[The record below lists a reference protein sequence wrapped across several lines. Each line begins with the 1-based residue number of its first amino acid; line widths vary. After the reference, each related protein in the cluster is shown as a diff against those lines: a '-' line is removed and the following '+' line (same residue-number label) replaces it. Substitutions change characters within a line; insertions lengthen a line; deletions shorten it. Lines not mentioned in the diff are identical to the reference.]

1 MAKEFMLSAVLE
13 FKDKMTAG
21 IKSAQSGLKSL
32 KSGIESVQTSGMQSQ
47 LQKAGASAEGFG
59 KKVDGLKGKLKEVSG
74 DHRVTITAQ
83 DNATSAA
90 QRATS
95 AIKSFAASGTKS
107 ANLRANDEATPIVSR
122 LREKLEAL
130 TGKAYNVNIKANA
143 KGAEAGMMSKLG
155 STASGVA
162 GGMLMNTSAQMAG
175 AAGIGYGLYDM
186 VKSAADFEQG
196 MSGVAAISGA
206 TGDALQALTDKAL
219 EMGQTTK
226 FTATESAQ
234 ALNYMAMAGW
244 NTNQMMSGLPGV
256 MNLAAASGED
266 LAQVSDIVTDAM
278 TAFKLPAEE
287 SGHFADVLAAAAAN
301 ANTNVGMMGYT
312 FKYAGSFAGAL
323 GYSIEDVA
331 LATGAMADSGVKA
344 DQAGTSLR
352 ALMERMAKP
361 TKESG
366 TAMDILGIKAFD
378 AAGKARPLRDV
389 LDELREKFKG
399 LSGEDQAKFGAMLA
413 GTEGSAGFL
422 GMMNESQEKWDQ
434 IKDSID
440 NASGSAERMAKIR
453 MDNLSGSITLLGSAW
468 ESLSIKIMKGS
479 GTADGIRSFV
489 DEATKLVTDFTSR
502 VETYGLGFRSIFGTV
517 GEALNDLK
525 NKFLALD
532 GVGSVL
538 AGGALAAGF
547 VKITQLTMKASDGIK
562 GILGKG
568 PAGGGPAG
576 GLGGS
581 RVGEMVVNA
590 GTVIINGKEGVGS
603 AAETAAETAGG
614 ASAAGGVSRASKLAR
629 GARVLGGIGTAVGVA
644 LGAYDMYSTYQENQ
658 KREAEA
664 NYGVDVAAQSGSNEK
679 IAEAARYKAATEKQN
694 QDRMGSSVGSF
705 GGMLAGGLVG
715 AKAGAAAGGAIGA
728 AFGGIGAAP
737 GAAIGGLLGGAVG
750 AIGGSELG
758 SFLGG
763 RFRDTKEWAGNG
775 LSNNLEYAK
784 NGIANNAQYVG
795 NGIKNNAQYVG
806 NGIENN
812 AKWIANGA
820 SEAFNGLKEG
830 AASAFAA
837 VKKEAS
843 NTWQWITNG
852 LTQAGQSISQ
862 KLSELGTAL
871 EPVKNAALG
880 VVDFFIGA
888 GYLMW
893 KGLSD
898 AFKSASEWFTS
909 NVWEPISQAA
919 SSAWDSI
926 TETASAVWSTIT
938 EAASTVVDMFDTYV
952 WMPITDRAQE
962 AWELIT
968 EGASYV
974 WDGITNNAQYVVDV
988 LSEVWS
994 GIEEAASSVW
1004 DEVVNT
1010 ATWAWNGIVDAA
1022 SAAADFASGIWQSVS
1037 SVLSSVWAEVQNT
1050 ATWAWNGIVDAASS
1064 AWAGVTGLWNAAAS
1078 WFESTVWT
1086 PIKSAVSS
1094 VRDAIVNAFNGAL
1107 ATIKGAW
1114 AGISG
1119 WFEANVI
1126 GPIKQKISSIT
1137 SIGASIRLTGSA
1149 PTGSW
1154 TGATSFVPAYASGGI
1169 ASFAEGSVAHGLA
1182 QVNEHGGE
1190 LIDLPQGS
1198 RIYPAATTERMIE
1211 RQLERETPASPSI
1224 NISGNN
1230 FTVREEA
1237 DIDKIAHAIVQQIL
1251 QAEVNYGGAF

>member
-122 LREKLEAL
+122 LRGKLEAL
-130 TGKAYNVNIKANA
+130 TGKAYNVNIRANA

-244 NTNQMMSGLPGV
+244 NTDQMMSGLPGV

-453 MDNLSGSITLLGSAW
+453 MDNLSGSVTLLGSAW
-468 ESLSIKIMKGS
+468 ESLSIKIMKGT
-479 GTADGIRSFV
+479 GTAGGIRSFV
-489 DEATKLVTDFTSR
+489 DEATKLVTNFTNR
-502 VETYGLGFRSIFGTV
+502 VETDGLGFKSIAGTV
-517 GEALNDLK
+517 GEAINDLK

-538 AGGALAAGF
+538 AGGALAAGLL
-547 VKITQLTMKASDGIK
+547 KITQLTMRAADGIK
-562 GILGKG
+562 GIFGKG
-568 PAGGGPAG
+568 SAGDGGLAG
-576 GLGGS
+576 GLGSS

-590 GTVIINGKEGVGS
+590 GTVIVNGKEGVGS

-614 ASAAGGVSRASKLAR
+614 ASAAGGASRASKLAR

-644 LGAYDMYSTYQENQ
+644 LGAYDMYSTYEENQ

-664 NYGVDVAAQSGSNEK
+664 NYGVDAAAQSGSNEQ

-795 NGIKNNAQYVG
+795 NGI
-806 NGIENN
+806 ENN

-837 VKKEAS
+837 IKNEAS

-852 LTQAGQSISQ
+852 LTQAGQSIGR

-938 EAASTVVDMFDTYV
+938 EAASTVADMFDTYV
-952 WMPITDRAQE
+952 WTPITDSAQA

>member
-21 IKSAQSGLKSL
+21 IRSAQSGLKSL
-32 KSGIESVQTSGMQSQ
+32 KSGIESVQTSGIQSQ

-74 DHRVTITAQ
+74 DHRITITAQ

-186 VKSAADFEQG
+186 VKSVADFEQG

-244 NTNQMMSGLPGV
+244 NTDQMMSGLPGV

-453 MDNLSGSITLLGSAW
+453 MDNLSGSVTLLGSAW
-468 ESLSIKIMKGS
+468 ESLSIKIMKGT
-479 GTADGIRSFV
+479 GTAGGIRSFV
-489 DEATKLVTDFTSR
+489 DD
-502 VETYGLGFRSIFGTV
+502 
-517 GEALNDLK
+517 
-525 NKFLALD
+525 
-532 GVGSVL
+532 
-538 AGGALAAGF
+538 
-547 VKITQLTMKASDGIK
+547 
-562 GILGKG
+562 
-568 PAGGGPAG
+568 
-576 GLGGS
+576 
-581 RVGEMVVNA
+581 
-590 GTVIINGKEGVGS
+590 
-603 AAETAAETAGG
+603 
-614 ASAAGGVSRASKLAR
+614 
-629 GARVLGGIGTAVGVA
+629 
-644 LGAYDMYSTYQENQ
+644 
-658 KREAEA
+658 
-664 NYGVDVAAQSGSNEK
+664 
-679 IAEAARYKAATEKQN
+679 
-694 QDRMGSSVGSF
+694 
-705 GGMLAGGLVG
+705 
-715 AKAGAAAGGAIGA
+715 
-728 AFGGIGAAP
+728 
-737 GAAIGGLLGGAVG
+737 
-750 AIGGSELG
+750 
-758 SFLGG
+758 
-763 RFRDTKEWAGNG
+763 
-775 LSNNLEYAK
+775 
-784 NGIANNAQYVG
+784 
-795 NGIKNNAQYVG
+795 
-806 NGIENN
+806 
-812 AKWIANGA
+812 
-820 SEAFNGLKEG
+820 
-830 AASAFAA
+830 
-837 VKKEAS
+837 
-843 NTWQWITNG
+843 
-852 LTQAGQSISQ
+852 
-862 KLSELGTAL
+862 
-871 EPVKNAALG
+871 
-880 VVDFFIGA
+880 
-888 GYLMW
+888 
-893 KGLSD
+893 
-898 AFKSASEWFTS
+898 
-909 NVWEPISQAA
+909 
-919 SSAWDSI
+919 
-926 TETASAVWSTIT
+926 
-938 EAASTVVDMFDTYV
+938 
-952 WMPITDRAQE
+952 
-962 AWELIT
+962 
-968 EGASYV
+968 
-974 WDGITNNAQYVVDV
+974 
-988 LSEVWS
+988 
-994 GIEEAASSVW
+994 
-1004 DEVVNT
+1004 
-1010 ATWAWNGIVDAA
+1010 
-1022 SAAADFASGIWQSVS
+1022 
-1037 SVLSSVWAEVQNT
+1037 
-1050 ATWAWNGIVDAASS
+1050 
-1064 AWAGVTGLWNAAAS
+1064 
-1078 WFESTVWT
+1078 
-1086 PIKSAVSS
+1086 
-1094 VRDAIVNAFNGAL
+1094 
-1107 ATIKGAW
+1107 
-1114 AGISG
+1114 
-1119 WFEANVI
+1119 
-1126 GPIKQKISSIT
+1126 
-1137 SIGASIRLTGSA
+1137 
-1149 PTGSW
+1149 
-1154 TGATSFVPAYASGGI
+1154 
-1169 ASFAEGSVAHGLA
+1169 
-1182 QVNEHGGE
+1182 
-1190 LIDLPQGS
+1190 
-1198 RIYPAATTERMIE
+1198 
-1211 RQLERETPASPSI
+1211 
-1224 NISGNN
+1224 
-1230 FTVREEA
+1230 
-1237 DIDKIAHAIVQQIL
+1237 
-1251 QAEVNYGGAF
+1251 

>member
-32 KSGIESVQTSGMQSQ
+32 KSGIENVQTSGMQSQ

-74 DHRVTITAQ
+74 DHRITITAQ

-122 LREKLEAL
+122 LRGKLEAL
-130 TGKAYNVNIKANA
+130 TGKAYNVNIRANA

-244 NTNQMMSGLPGV
+244 NTDQMMSGLPGV

-453 MDNLSGSITLLGSAW
+453 MDNLSGSVTLLGSAW
-468 ESLSIKIMKGS
+468 ESLSIKIMKGT
-479 GTADGIRSFV
+479 GTAGGIRSFV
-489 DEATKLVTDFTSR
+489 DEATKLVTNFTNR
-502 VETYGLGFRSIFGTV
+502 VETDGLGFKSIAGTV
-517 GEALNDLK
+517 GEAINDLK

-538 AGGALAAGF
+538 AGGALAAGLL
-547 VKITQLTMKASDGIK
+547 KITQLTMRAADWIK
-562 GILGKG
+562 GIFGKG
-568 PAGGGPAG
+568 SAGGGGPAG
-576 GLGGS
+576 GLGSS

-590 GTVIINGKEGVGS
+590 GTVIVNGKEGVGS

-795 NGIKNNAQYVG
+795 NGI
-806 NGIENN
+806 ENN

-837 VKKEAS
+837 IKNEAS

-852 LTQAGQSISQ
+852 LTQAGQSIGR

-938 EAASTVVDMFDTYV
+938 EAASTVADMFDTYV
-952 WMPITDRAQE
+952 WTPITDSAQA

>member
-107 ANLRANDEATPIVSR
+107 ANLRANDEATPVVTR

-130 TGKAYNVNIKANA
+130 TGKAYSVNIKANA
-143 KGAEAGMMSKLG
+143 SGASATGLMSKLG

-206 TGDALQALTDKAL
+206 TGDALQALTNKAL

-244 NTNQMMSGLPGV
+244 NTDQMMSGLPGV

-453 MDNLSGSITLLGSAW
+453 MDNLSGSVTLLGSAW
-468 ESLSIKIMKGS
+468 ESLSIKIMKGT
-479 GTADGIRSFV
+479 GTAGGIRSFV
-489 DEATKLVTDFTSR
+489 DEATKLVTNFTNR
-502 VETYGLGFRSIFGTV
+502 VETDGLGFKSIAGTV
-517 GEALNDLK
+517 GEAINDLK

-538 AGGALAAGF
+538 AGGALAAGL
-547 VKITQLTMKASDGIK
+547 VKITQLTMKAADGIK

-568 PAGGGPAG
+568 PAGGGGPAG

-590 GTVIINGKEGVGS
+590 GTVIVNGKEGVGS

-614 ASAAGGVSRASKLAR
+614 ASAAGGASRASKLAR

-644 LGAYDMYSTYQENQ
+644 LGAYDMYSTYEENQ

-664 NYGVDVAAQSGSNEK
+664 NYGVDAAAQSGSNEQ

-737 GAAIGGLLGGAVG
+737 GAAIGGLLGGAAG

-758 SFLGG
+758 SMIGG
-763 RFRDTKEWAGNG
+763 NIAEISEKAG
-775 LSNNLEYAK
+775 E
-784 NGIANNAQYVG
+784 
-795 NGIKNNAQYVG
+795 
-806 NGIENN
+806 
-812 AKWIANGA
+812 
-820 SEAFNGLKEG
+820 
-830 AASAFAA
+830 
-837 VKKEAS
+837 
-843 NTWQWITNG
+843 
-852 LTQAGQSISQ
+852 
-862 KLSELGTAL
+862 
-871 EPVKNAALG
+871 
-880 VVDFFIGA
+880 
-888 GYLMW
+888 
-893 KGLSD
+893 
-898 AFKSASEWFTS
+898 
-909 NVWEPISQAA
+909 VWETVKSKAG
-919 SSAWDSI
+919 
-926 TETASAVWSTIT
+926 
-938 EAASTVVDMFDTYV
+938 EAAEYV
-952 WMPITDRAQE
+952 
-962 AWELIT
+962 
-968 EGASYV
+968 
-974 WDGITNNAQYVVDV
+974 
-988 LSEVWS
+988 SEVWNNFTES
-994 GIEEAASSVW
+994 AVELFTPVVENVEDGINVVVGAFAVLGSAVGELVQPYWEEFSS
-1004 DEVVNT
+1004 
-1010 ATWAWNGIVDAA
+1010 
-1022 SAAADFASGIWQSVS
+1022 FASGIWQGIEDAANTAAEF
-1037 SVLSSVWAEVQNT
+1037 LGGVWADVSGWFSANVFEPI
-1050 ATWAWNGIVDAASS
+1050 ASAASS
-1064 AWAGVTGLWNAAAS
+1064 AWQTVSEWAGQAWSQVVSFFAPAAA
-1078 WFESTVWT
+1078 WFTSTVWS
-1086 PIKSAVSS
+1086 PISS
-1094 VRDAIVNAFNGAL
+1094 GVQSVYNSIVNAFNNAL
-1107 ATIKGAW
+1107 ATVKGAW
-1114 AGISG
+1114 SGISG
-1119 WFEANVI
+1119 WFESNVI
-1126 GPIKQKISSIT
+1126 QPVSNAFSRLRA
-1137 SIGASIRLTGSA
+1137 IGASITGLK
-1149 PTGSW
+1149 GSGGGNGYW
-1154 TGATSFVPAYASGGI
+1154 TGTTSFVPAYASGGI
-1169 ASFAEGSVAHGLA
+1169 ASFADGGVAHGLA

-1211 RQLERETPASPSI
+1211 RQLENEAPSTPTI

-1237 DIDKIAHAIVQQIL
+1237 DIQRIAHEIVQQIL

>member
-122 LREKLEAL
+122 LRGKLEAL
-130 TGKAYNVNIKANA
+130 TGKAYNVNIRANA

-244 NTNQMMSGLPGV
+244 NTDQMMSGLPGV

-468 ESLSIKIMKGS
+468 ESLSIKIMKGT

-517 GEALNDLK
+517 GEAVNDLK

-538 AGGALAAGF
+538 AGGALAAGLF
-547 VKITQLTMKASDGIK
+547 AITHLTMKAVDGVK
-562 GILGKG
+562 GFFGN
-568 PAGGGPAG
+568 GGGPMSPTAEK
-576 GLGGS
+576 S
-581 RVGEMVVNA
+581 VGEMVVNA
-590 GTVIINGKEGVGS
+590 GTVIINGNGGA
-603 AAETAAETAGG
+603 AAETAAEASGGAAAAGG
-614 ASAAGGVSRASKLAR
+614 ASKASKLAR
-629 GARVLGGIGTAVGVA
+629 GAKMFGRIATVAGVA
-644 LGAYDMYSTYQENQ
+644 LGAYDMYSTYEENQ

-664 NYGVDVAAQSGSNEK
+664 NYGVDAAAQSGSNEQ

-715 AKAGAAAGGAIGA
+715 AKTGAAAGGAIGA

-763 RFRDTKEWAGNG
+763 RFRDTKEWAGKG

-795 NGIKNNAQYVG
+795 NGIKNNVQYVG

-830 AASAFAA
+830 AA
-837 VKKEAS
+837 
-843 NTWQWITNG
+843 
-852 LTQAGQSISQ
+852 
-862 KLSELGTAL
+862 
-871 EPVKNAALG
+871 
-880 VVDFFIGA
+880 
-888 GYLMW
+888 
-893 KGLSD
+893 
-898 AFKSASEWFTS
+898 
-909 NVWEPISQAA
+909 
-919 SSAWDSI
+919 
-926 TETASAVWSTIT
+926 ETASAVWSTIT
-938 EAASTVVDMFDTYV
+938 EAASTVADMFDTYV
-952 WMPITDRAQE
+952 WTPITDRAQE

-1126 GPIKQKISSIT
+1126 GPIRQKISSIT

-1149 PTGSW
+1149 PDGSW
-1154 TGATSFVPAYASGGI
+1154 TGATNFVPAYASGGI

-1211 RQLERETPASPSI
+1211 RQLEKEAPSTPTI

-1237 DIDKIAHAIVQQIL
+1237 DIQRIAHEIVQQIL
-1251 QAEVNYGGAF
+1251 QAEVNYGGAY

>member
-122 LREKLEAL
+122 LRGKLEAL
-130 TGKAYNVNIKANA
+130 TGKAYNVNIRANA

-244 NTNQMMSGLPGV
+244 NTDQMMSGLPGV

-453 MDNLSGSITLLGSAW
+453 MDNLSGSVTLLGSAW
-468 ESLSIKIMKGS
+468 ESLSIKIMKGT
-479 GTADGIRSFV
+479 GTAGGIRSFV
-489 DEATKLVTDFTSR
+489 DEATKLVTNFTNR
-502 VETYGLGFRSIFGTV
+502 VETDGLGFKSIAGTV
-517 GEALNDLK
+517 GEAINDLK

-538 AGGALAAGF
+538 AGGALAAGL

-568 PAGGGPAG
+568 PAGGGPAD

-795 NGIKNNAQYVG
+795 NGI
-806 NGIENN
+806 ENN

-837 VKKEAS
+837 IKNEAS

-852 LTQAGQSISQ
+852 LTQAGQSIGR

-938 EAASTVVDMFDTYV
+938 EAASTVADMFDTYV
-952 WMPITDRAQE
+952 WTPITDSAQA

-1211 RQLERETPASPSI
+1211 RQLEREAPAAPSI

-1237 DIDKIAHAIVQQIL
+1237 DIQRIAHEIVQQIL
-1251 QAEVNYGGAF
+1251 QAEVNYGGAY